1 MYIYNIYIYIVHVY
15 IIYYHVYICHV
26 PILALAMPKSLSPTG
41 QAEQVRRGVGG
52 SLVATNGNTNIFP
65 QHWVSSKI

>member
-1 MYIYNIYIYIVHVY
+1 MYIIYIYIYYIFTLY
-15 IIYYHVYICHV
+15 IIMYTY
-26 PILALAMPKSLSPTG
+26 AMCQFWHFAMLKSLSPTG